1 MMSARLY
8 SNENFD
14 QRVVVALR
22 RLGHDVLTSLD
33 AGRANQRIPDE
44 DVIEFAKAERRAVLT
59 FNRLHFLRLHQSMKG
74 DHAGIIV
81 CSTDADPVALAVR
94 IDVAV
99 RDADS
104 LERKVLRVNRPVN

>member
-1 MMSARLY
+1 MTGCLY

-14 QRVVVALR
+14 RRVVVALR

-44 DVIEFAKAERRAVLT
+44 DVIEFAKKEGRAVLT

-81 CSTDADPVALAVR
+81 CSTDQDFEALAAR
-94 IDVAV
+94 IDRVV
-99 RDADS
+99 REAGKLDGQ
-104 LERKVLRVNRPVN
+104 VLRVNRPVK